1 MLKLYWKLVKFL
13 SAAIEKLLKEIAHV
27 GSCLNFTTKSNSEY
41 SCLFFYQGSF
51 KLKEKKT
58 KRFLFPLF
66 IFVMFCV
73 NVEMKMHTN
82 TLDTV
87 LTSEF
92 PLPQFSAVLLQQGR
106 QAC

>member
-51 KLKEKKT
+51 KLKEKKNQT
-58 KRFLFPLF
+58 F
-66 IFVMFCV
+66 FVPTVHLC
-73 NVEMKMHTN
+73 NV
-82 TLDTV
+82 LC
-87 LTSEF
+87 
-92 PLPQFSAVLLQQGR
+92 Q
-106 QAC
+106 C